1 MMQPSDT
8 ADSGE
13 VIAIDW
19 GTSSLRAALM
29 APDGAVRERIA
40 SPDGIMFANGRRLE
54 DIFRALFGEWI
65 ARHPRATILASG
77 MIGSRQGW
85 VEAPYAACPAGFED
99 LARGLVFAEVE
110 GLAKV
115 GFVPGLSIEHDDG
128 VPDVMRGE
136 ETQVFGALASLG
148 VSEGVFVL
156 PGTHSKW
163 VRVEGGRIIGFRTF
177 MTGEIFDLLRRHSI
191 LGRLM
196 PEGAP
201 KGTSHGGEPGGA
213 FDLGCELSGSGTL
226 LHHLFSVRSRG
237 LLGKTAPEQLAD
249 YMSGLIIGEEIRE
262 AGTFFTEAPSPV
274 YLVGRGDL
282 AGLYRRA
289 LAHYGL
295 QSAALDDGVT
305 FAGLFALARTHRAQM
320 KV

>member
-1 MMQPSDT
+1 MMRLTDT
-8 ADSGE
+8 GDAGE

-19 GTSSLRAALM
+19 GTSSLRAALL

-40 SPDGIMFANGRRLE
+40 SPDGIMFANGRGFE
-54 DIFRALFGEWI
+54 DIFRALFGDWI
-65 ARHPRATILASG
+65 ARHPRATVLASG

-85 VEAPYAACPAGFED
+85 VEAPYVACPAGFQD
-99 LARGLVFAEVE
+99 LARGLIFVEVE

-115 GFVPGLSIEHDDG
+115 GFVPGLRIEHDDG

-163 VRVEGGRIIGFRTF
+163 VRVAGGRIAGFRTF
-177 MTGEIFDLLRRHSI
+177 MTGEMFDVLRRHSI

-196 PEGAP
+196 PEGGP
-201 KGTSHGGEPGGA
+201 KATPSGGEPGEA
-213 FDLGCELSGSGTL
+213 FDLGCDMSASGKL

-237 LLGKTAPEQLAD
+237 LLGQTPPEQLAD
-249 YMSGLIIGEEIRE
+249 YMSGLIIGEEVRE
-262 AGTFFTEAPSPV
+262 ARDFFAPAPSPV

-289 LAHYGL
+289 LAHYDL
-295 QSAALDDGVT
+295 TSAALDDGVT

>member
-1 MMQPSDT
+1 MMRLPDT
-8 ADSGE
+8 EDAGE
-13 VIAIDW
+13 VVAIDW
-19 GTSSLRAALM
+19 GTSSLRAALLT
-29 APDGAVRERIA
+29 PDGAIVERIA
-40 SPDGIMFANGRRLE
+40 SPDGIMFANGRRFE
-54 DIFRALFGEWI
+54 DIFRALFGNWI
-65 ARHPRATILASG
+65 ARHPRAAVLASG

-85 VEAPYAACPAGFED
+85 VEAPYVACPAGFQD
-99 LARGLVFAEVE
+99 LAHALIFVEVE

-115 GFVPGLSIEHDDG
+115 GFVPGLRIEHDDG

-163 VRVEGGRIIGFRTF
+163 VRVAGGRIAGFRTF
-177 MTGEIFDLLRRHSI
+177 MTGEMFDVLRRHSI

-196 PEGAP
+196 PEGGP
-201 KGTSHGGEPGGA
+201 KGGEPGEA
-213 FDLGCELSGSGTL
+213 FDLGCDVSASGKL

-237 LLGKTAPEQLAD
+237 LLGKTPPEQLAD
-249 YMSGLIIGEEIRE
+249 YMSGLIIGEEVRE
-262 AGTFFTEAPSPV
+262 AMDFFALSPSPV

-289 LAHYGL
+289 LAHYDL
-295 QSAALDDGVT
+295 TCAALDDGVT

>member
-1 MMQPSDT
+1 MMRLPDT
-8 ADSGE
+8 EDAGE
-13 VIAIDW
+13 VVAIDW
-19 GTSSLRAALM
+19 GTSSLRAALLT
-29 APDGAVRERIA
+29 PDGAIVERIA
-40 SPDGIMFANGRRLE
+40 SPDGIMFANGRRFE
-54 DIFRALFGEWI
+54 DIFRALFGNWI
-65 ARHPRATILASG
+65 ARHPRAAVLASG

-85 VEAPYAACPAGFED
+85 VEAPYVACPAGFQD
-99 LARGLVFAEVE
+99 LARGLIFVEVE

-115 GFVPGLSIEHDDG
+115 GFVPGLRIEHDDG

-163 VRVEGGRIIGFRTF
+163 VRVAGGRIAGFRTF
-177 MTGEIFDLLRRHSI
+177 MTGEMFDVLRRHSI

-196 PEGAP
+196 PEGGP
-201 KGTSHGGEPGGA
+201 KGGEPGEA
-213 FDLGCELSGSGTL
+213 FDLGCDVSASGKL

-237 LLGKTAPEQLAD
+237 LLGKTPPEQLAD
-249 YMSGLIIGEEIRE
+249 YMSGLIIGEEVRE
-262 AGTFFTEAPSPV
+262 AMDFFAPASSPV

-289 LAHYGL
+289 LAHYDL
-295 QSAALDDGVT
+295 TSAALDDGVT

>member
-1 MMQPSDT
+1 MMRLPDT
-8 ADSGE
+8 EDAGE

-19 GTSSLRAALM
+19 GTSSLRAALL
-29 APDGAVRERIA
+29 APDGAIVERIA
-40 SPDGIMFANGRRLE
+40 SPDGIMFANGRRFE
-54 DIFRALFGEWI
+54 DIFHALFGDWI
-65 ARHPRATILASG
+65 ARHPRAAVLASG

-85 VEAPYAACPAGFED
+85 VEAPYIACPAGFQD
-99 LARGLVFAEVE
+99 LARGLVFVEVE

-115 GFVPGLSIEHDDG
+115 GFVPGLSMEHDDG

-163 VRVEGGRIIGFRTF
+163 VRVAGGRIAGFRTF
-177 MTGEIFDLLRRHSI
+177 MTGEMFDVLRRHSI

-196 PEGAP
+196 PENGP
-201 KGTSHGGEPGGA
+201 KGGEPGEA
-213 FDLGCELSGSGTL
+213 FDLGCDMSASGKL

-237 LLGKTAPEQLAD
+237 LLGKTPPEQLAD
-249 YMSGLIIGEEIRE
+249 YMSGLIIGEEVRE
-262 AGTFFTEAPSPV
+262 AKTFFTEAPSPV

-289 LAHYGL
+289 LAHYDL
-295 QSAALDDGVT
+295 SSAALDDGVT
-305 FAGLFALARTHRAQM
+305 FAGLFALARTHRAQIG
-320 KV
+320 V